1 MMEKGNFK
9 LDLLDRLASVEDDL
23 VLQKI
28 NNLLDGVDIGAS
40 RLKLT
45 NSQIDMLQKSEEDI
59 KQNRLIANEEVNNE
73 DDVWLSE

>member
-1 MMEKGNFK
+1 MEKGNFR
-9 LDLLDRLASVEDDL
+9 LDLLDRLASVEDDV

-28 NNLLDGVDIGAS
+28 NDLLDGVDIGAS

-45 NSQIDMLQKSEEDI
+45 NSQRDMLKKSEEDI
-59 KQNRLIANEEVNNE
+59 KQNRLIANEEVNKE

>member
-1 MMEKGNFK
+1 MEKGNFR
-9 LDLLDRLASVEDDL
+9 LDLLDRLASVEDDV

-28 NNLLDGVDIGAS
+28 NDLLDGVDSGAS

-45 NSQIDMLQKSEEDI
+45 NSQRDMLQKSEEDI